1 MRILLVTAFVA
12 AGAAPLAAQVESN
25 RYVPMSSWATP
36 YVEHLVRAGVLRG
49 LDPLTRPLRRAD
61 VGRAIAAVDTTAV
74 GASALSMLGEL
85 AHELDDGADTVRWT
99 LDAGVGALGASDARR
114 WALRPSLDSATGLYR
129 DSAGVFPQAGLS
141 ASLELPH
148 FALVTHPRIDNR
160 LRFDPDY
167 TGKKD
172 RIVAGRNDEAYLTA
186 SWRYA
191 DLFFGIMD
199 RNWGSPEVEG
209 LLLSTSPYAFDHLM
223 LRLGPRRLRLEL
235 LATQLDPLALFNTT
249 QPVNR
254 YLSLHRLVVQPSS
267 RLAFSLSEAALYAQ
281 TGGIPRSF
289 EPWYLNPLNLFLLAQ
304 YNDVPTSNAL
314 LGADV
319 SWQAGG
325 SVRLFAQ
332 LYLDD
337 VQVDKKAQGDKEPNG
352 YGYTLSA
359 SGGAG
364 GGAVSWSA
372 FYTRVTNLA
381 YRTPANE
388 EQYTHRGVG
397 IGRNWDDYDQATLRA
412 WLAPAPRLLVSGELS
427 YLRQGEGAITKP
439 YPPVQAFDDSL
450 AFLTGVVERTARV
463 AAQATWTPR
472 DGVSFGADL
481 GRHFVRNAG
490 HEDGASDGRWV
501 WRVRVELRRRLSGAL
516 RW

>member
-1 MRILLVTAFVA
+1 MRVLLVTAFVA

-25 RYVPMSSWATP
+25 RYLPMSSWATP
-36 YVEHLVRAGVLRG
+36 YVDHLSRAGVLRG

-61 VGRAIAAVDTTAV
+61 VARAIAAVDTTAV
-74 GASALSMLGEL
+74 GASALSMLREL

-99 LDAGVGALGASDARR
+99 LDASVGALGASDARR
-114 WALRPSLDSATGLYR
+114 WALRPSADSTGIY
-129 DSAGVFPQAGLS
+129 PQAGLS

-235 LATQLDPLALFNTT
+235 LATQLDPLPLFNTI

-267 RLAFSLSEAALYAQ
+267 RFAFSLSEAALYAQ

-289 EPWYLNPLNLFLLAQ
+289 EPWYVNPLNLFLLAQ

-337 VQVDKKAQGDKEPNG
+337 AQVDEKAQGDKEPNG

-388 EQYTHRGVG
+388 EQYTLRGVG
-397 IGRNWDDYDQATLRA
+397 IGRSYADYDQATARVTA
-412 WLAPAPRLLVSGELS
+412 IAAPRLLVGAELTW
-427 YLRQGEGAITKP
+427 LRQGEGDFRVR
-439 YPPVQAFDDSL
+439 YPAESL
-450 AFLTGVVERTARV
+450 FATTPTLFEGVVERTARV
-463 AAQATWTPR
+463 AGQVAWTPR
-472 DGVSFGADL
+472 DGASLSAEI
-481 GRHFVRNAG
+481 GRHFVRNAE
-490 HEDGASDGRWV
+490 HVDGASDGRWV